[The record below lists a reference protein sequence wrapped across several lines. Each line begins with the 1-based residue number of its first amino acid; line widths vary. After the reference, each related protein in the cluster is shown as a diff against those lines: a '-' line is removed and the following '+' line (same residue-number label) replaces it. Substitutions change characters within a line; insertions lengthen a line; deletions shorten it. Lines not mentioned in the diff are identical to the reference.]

1 MLKRRERFLM
11 SKINGA
17 YLRMHDNDSVLY
29 REKEKELILILLNM
43 QFLNRDAFLVKRE
56 LPYIA

>member
-1 MLKRRERFLM
+1 M